1 MDPDSIPPGYEIPEP
16 AREKVEGGSVWT
28 FAIPDA
34 GVDEQVKPAIA
45 VGDKAAVFSLVPSQ
59 AARMLLEKQLE
70 TGSRL
75 ADYDRPL
82 AGMAAVDFPALVDA
96 IEPWV
101 VYLTR
106 YGSVQQEEGWV
117 DDETTLSADDET
129 EEASEALEHVSVVLE
144 VARCLR
150 AAVVEAEV
158 RDDATVTHWQNEIR
172 DLPGR

>member
-1 MDPDSIPPGYEIPEP
+1 
-16 AREKVEGGSVWT
+16 
-28 FAIPDA
+28 
-34 GVDEQVKPAIA
+34 
-45 VGDKAAVFSLVPSQ
+45 
-59 AARMLLEKQLE
+59 
-70 TGSRL
+70 
-75 ADYDRPL
+75 
-82 AGMAAVDFPALVDA
+82 MAAVDFPALVDA